1 MLATLAPSL
10 KPSVRRA
17 PANPAARIEPQS
29 MRDTSGERGISEA
42 ALHSHPLDIPIPH
55 TVRANTFTHTK
66 SSLTPAQQP
75 HTQWPAPT
83 PSRTHTA
90 ATPSASHLLGLFTE
104 SLPAVSAHP
113 CGSSYVLR
121 EEAIL
126 LCKQAANKPK
136 QLMFR
141 AYHDGQALLGLK
153 HPWDH

>member
-55 TVRANTFTHTK
+55 TVRANTLTPTK

-75 HTQWPAPT
+75 DTTMAGTNPIPNAHGGHPIRIP
-83 PSRTHTA
+83 PVRPLYRVA
-90 ATPSASHLLGLFTE
+90 ARGLGASMWFF
-104 SLPAVSAHP
+104 V
-113 CGSSYVLR
+113 CSS
-121 EEAIL
+121 
-126 LCKQAANKPK
+126 
-136 QLMFR
+136 
-141 AYHDGQALLGLK
+141 
-153 HPWDH
+153 